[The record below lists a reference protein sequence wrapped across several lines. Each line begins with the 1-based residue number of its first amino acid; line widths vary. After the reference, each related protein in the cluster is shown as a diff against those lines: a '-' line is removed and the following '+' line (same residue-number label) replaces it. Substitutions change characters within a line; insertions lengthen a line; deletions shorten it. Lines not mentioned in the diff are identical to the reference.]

1 MRRSLQAMFLS
12 SLIAASIVALVMV
25 VHLPAADSS
34 PNPGAM
40 KMEIGSEPHGVP
52 AKAGSQ
58 NETKANRLI
67 REKSP
72 YLLQH
77 AHNPVDWYAWGDEA
91 FEKARKED
99 KPIFLSIGYSTCHWC
114 HVMEH
119 ESFEDDEVAR
129 LMNDAF
135 VSIKVDRE
143 ERPDLDHVYMTVC
156 QMMTGA
162 GGWPLNVILTPDR
175 KPFFAGTYF
184 PKESRFGRLGMMD
197 LAPRIK
203 ELWRTQREEVLQSV
217 GKIMLALRQVPD
229 SSPGHL
235 PGQDVLD
242 SAYQQ
247 LAERFDPVQ
256 GGFSQAP
263 KFPTPHNMLFLLRYW
278 KRTGEIKALEM
289 VEKTLQAMRLGGIYD
304 HVGFGFHRYSTDA
317 EWLVPHFEKMLY
329 DQAMLAMTYTE
340 AYQATGK
347 PEYAKTAQ
355 DIFAYVLR
363 DMAAPNGGFYSAED
377 ADSEG
382 VEGKFYVWNLEELDR
397 VLESAEADLIKR
409 VFNAKP
415 SGNFEEEA
423 TGRLTGS
430 NILHQKD
437 SLSEIASELK
447 LSREVLEQRLEEARK
462 KLFSAREKR
471 VHPHKDD
478 KILTDW
484 NGLMIAALSKGAQAF
499 DRPEYADAAMKAA
512 DFILKTMRDPAGRLF
527 HRFRDGEAALH
538 AHVDDYSFLIWG
550 LLELYETGF
559 DVRYLQT
566 ALTLNN
572 DFMAHFWDAG
582 GGGLYFTADDAEELL
597 LRKKEIYDGATPSG
611 NSVAALN
618 LLRLARMIANADLEH
633 KAELLARAFSGN
645 IKQFPSAYT
654 QMLVALEF
662 ALGPSYEVV
671 IAGRAGADDTHA
683 MLRELRQVFVPGK
696 VVLLRPMDEDLP
708 AITGLAGY
716 AANQVSVDGK
726 ATAYVCAN
734 YQCKLPT
741 TESDKMIELLG
752 AKKQ

>member
-1 MRRSLQAMFLS
+1 MFFF
-12 SLIAASIVALVMV
+12 SLIAVSVATLIMV
-25 VHLPAADSS
+25 VHLPAVAAS
-34 PNPGAM
+34 PEPGDM
-40 KMEIGSEPHGVP
+40 KMEIVSEHHEVP
-52 AKAGSQ
+52 SKAGSQ
-58 NETKANRLI
+58 NENKTNRLI

-77 AHNPVDWYAWGDEA
+77 AYNPVDWYAWGDEA

-119 ESFEDDEVAR
+119 ESFEDAEVAR
-129 LMNDAF
+129 LMNEAF

-197 LAPRIK
+197 LAPRIR

-217 GKIMLALRQVPD
+217 SKIMLALRQVPD

-235 PGQDVLD
+235 PGEDVLD

-247 LAERFDPVQ
+247 LAERFDPVK

-289 VEKTLQAMRLGGIYD
+289 VEKTLQAMRLGGICD

-355 DIFAYVLR
+355 EIFAYVLR
-363 DMAAPNGGFYSAED
+363 DMTAPNGGFYSAED

-382 VEGKFYVWNLEELDR
+382 VEGKFYVWNFEEIDR
-397 VLESAEADLIKR
+397 VLASAEADLVKR

-430 NILHQKD
+430 NILHQKS
-437 SLSEIASELK
+437 SLSEVASEFK
-447 LSREVLEQRLEEARK
+447 LSGEVLEERMEDARK
-462 KLFSAREKR
+462 KLFDAREKR
-471 VHPHKDD
+471 IHPHKDD

-499 DRPEYADAAMKAA
+499 DQPKYADAARKAA
-512 DFILKTMRDPAGRLF
+512 DFIIKTMRDPAGRLL
-527 HRFRDGEAALH
+527 HRFRDDEAALH

-550 LLELYETGF
+550 LLELYEAGF
-559 DVRYLQT
+559 DVRHLQT
-566 ALTLNN
+566 ALTLN
-572 DFMAHFWDAG
+572 DEFMAHFWDVG

-618 LLRLARMIANADLEH
+618 LLRLARMTANAELEH

-671 IAGRAGADDTHA
+671 IAGRSGTDDTHD
-683 MLRELRQVFVPGK
+683 MLRKLRQVFVPGK
-696 VVLLRPMDEDLP
+696 VVLLRPMDEDSP
-708 AITGLAGY
+708 AISGLAGY
-716 AANQVSVDGK
+716 TANQVSVDGK

-741 TESDKMIELLG
+741 TESDEMLELLG

>member
-1 MRRSLQAMFLS
+1 MFLS
-12 SLIAASIVALVMV
+12 SLIAVSVAALIMV
-25 VHLPAADSS
+25 VLLPARAASQE
-34 PNPGAM
+34 PGAM
-40 KMEIGSEPHGVP
+40 KMEKSPEPHF
-52 AKAGSQ
+52 ATNAGSQ
-58 NETKANRLI
+58 SESSANRLI
-67 REKSP
+67 GEKSP

-77 AHNPVDWYAWGDEA
+77 AYNPVDWYAWGDEA

-119 ESFEDDEVAR
+119 ESFEDNEVAR
-129 LMNDAF
+129 LMNEAF

-217 GKIMLALRQVPD
+217 SKIMLALRQVPD
-229 SSPGHL
+229 SSPGHV
-235 PGQDVLD
+235 PGKEVLD

-247 LAERFDPVQ
+247 LTERFDPVQ

-278 KRTGEIKALEM
+278 KRTGETRALEM
-289 VEKTLQAMRLGGIYD
+289 VEKTLQAMRSGGIYD

-329 DQAMLAMTYTE
+329 DQAMLAMAYLE

-347 PEYAKTAQ
+347 SEYANTAREV
-355 DIFAYVLR
+355 FTYVLR
-363 DMAAPNGGFYSAED
+363 DMTAPEGGFYSAED

-382 VEGKFYVWNLEELDR
+382 VEGRFYVWNLEEIDR
-397 VLESAEADLIKR
+397 VLESGEADLVKR

-423 TGRLTGS
+423 TGSLTGS
-430 NILHQKD
+430 NILHQKS
-437 SLSEIASELK
+437 SLSEVASELK
-447 LSREVLEQRLEEARK
+447 LSREVLEERLEEARK
-462 KLFSAREKR
+462 KLFDAREKR
-471 VHPHKDD
+471 IHPHKDD

-499 DRPEYADAAMKAA
+499 DQPKYADAARKAA
-512 DFILKTMRDPAGRLF
+512 DFILKTMRDPAGRLL

-550 LLELYETGF
+550 LLELYEAGF
-559 DVRYLQT
+559 DVRYLES

-597 LRKKEIYDGATPSG
+597 VRKKEIYDGATPSG

-618 LLRLARMIANADLEH
+618 LLRLARITANADLEH
-633 KAELLARAFSGN
+633 RAELLARAFSGN

-671 IAGRAGADDTHA
+671 IAGRAGSDDTHA
-683 MLRELRQVFVPGK
+683 ILRKLRQVFVPGK
-696 VVLLRPMDEDLP
+696 VVLLRPMEEDSP
-708 AITGLAGY
+708 AITGLSGY
-716 AANQVSVDGK
+716 TAKQVSLDGK
-726 ATAYVCAN
+726 ATVYVCAN

-741 TESDKMIELLG
+741 TESDKMLELLG
-752 AKKQ
+752 